1 LFQTFDPRQHKLA
14 HRDRYTILQPIQ
26 RGSTATVFQAI
37 DSTTGE
43 VVALKKYNELLP
55 ANTYQQLEQE
65 FRIQQELVEHPHIG
79 KARDYSA
86 SERSTAFDYYGG
98 GDLIDYIQ
106 PNIGM
111 DMASVIAYGKQL
123 ADALAY
129 MHALGIVHRDL
140 KSDNVTLDGRGNC
153 YIIDFG
159 MAQHVYEPPNMGRRT
174 GTIPYISPECLSVRE
189 SPHHGMLD
197 LKAADVWALG
207 IILFSASTGRFL
219 WRQASCGASA
229 EFARYMAGC
238 PSEEEQR
245 LWARIPHPLRSL
257 ISNML
262 CVDPVQRPTAQDVYA
277 CLVFLGNAPA
287 G

>member
-1 LFQTFDPRQHKLA
+1 
-14 HRDRYTILQPIQ
+14 
-26 RGSTATVFQAI
+26 VFQAI
-37 DSTTGE
+37 DNTTGE
-43 VVALKKYNELLP
+43 EVALKKYNELLP
-55 ANTYQQLEQE
+55 ANTYQQQLERE
-65 FRIQQELVEHPHIG
+65 FRIQQALVAHPHIG
-79 KARDYSA
+79 KAREYSA

-111 DMASVIAYGKQL
+111 DIGSVIAYGKQL

-159 MAQHVYEPPNMGRRT
+159 MAQHVYEPPMGRRI
-174 GTIPYISPECLSVRE
+174 GTIPYISPECLSARE
-189 SPHHGMLD
+189 SPHHGIMLD

-207 IILFSASTGRFL
+207 IILFSASTGRFP
-219 WRQASCGASA
+219 WRQASRGTSA

-245 LWARIPHPLRSL
+245 LWARIPLPLRTL
-257 ISNML
+257 ISSML
-262 CVDPVQRPTAQDVYA
+262 CVDPAQRPTAQDVYA
-277 CLVFLGNAPA
+277 CLVFLCNAPA